1 MGNETSS
8 TCILLGS
15 KSLLIQCANFLQES
29 NFDIVAVVS
38 DDRGISDWARS
49 HSIKVVSYQSYSDL
63 IETGSVDYIFSITN
77 LRIIPENIL
86 KLAKVAAINYH
97 DGPLPGYAGL
107 NVTTWALLNQEKQH
121 AVTWHEM
128 LADVDTGGIYKEE
141 RIDVEPRETAFTLNA
156 KCYEIA
162 LNLFKQIVGD
172 INENKLQAVDQKPG
186 EGHFYGRCHR
196 MPTMEILDW
205 NRSAS
210 ELDAMVRAL
219 DYGPYE
225 NPVGVPK
232 IITGE
237 HVFYIKE
244 LELTDNDSEK
254 PGKCRLDNGKLLVD
268 AKDKVV
274 WLKKIVN
281 QTGAEISID
290 EVSKVSGLE
299 LGEVL
304 PLLDEKEAS
313 TISGLDAKYCKQE
326 RSIVNDLIRYQ
337 SIEIPYASS
346 TVNMS
351 GDVNAKIL
359 KQVFSK
365 NAGNVLKK
373 LANENEL
380 FSLFWLYLSKLTG
393 MDSVSVGYRLTE
405 QSVAVETLFE
415 MVAPVNV
422 EVSGQEALRD
432 FVKAVSQIFAQA
444 NSRGGYIKEIALCRP
459 ELNKSIP
466 NYGIQVNYID
476 SLENHQPTY
485 IAGLQLVVDGKQN
498 IAWSYNP
505 DVYTEDSIAQMQSQ
519 FDYLLS
525 QVAVNY
531 NQSIVSYTLISEP
544 ELDKLLNQWNE
555 TQTDYDRSKCIHQ
568 LFEQQVAQQPDAVAV
583 SFSGQTITYAE
594 LNNKSNQIAN
604 YLHGLDVK
612 PDQLVGILV
621 DRSID
626 MIAAMM
632 GVLKSGAA
640 YLPLDPTYPKERIT
654 YMLEDGNVAAVI
666 SQSYHSA
673 YLLGVEVSPL
683 YLDTDEQLILQ
694 QSEQPVSVSVKPEN
708 LAYTIYTSGST
719 GKPKGVMV
727 EHRNVVNF
735 FLGMDERL
743 GTEKGVWLAV
753 TSISFDISVL
763 EIFWT
768 LANGFE
774 IALYADQE
782 RKASKVVKTRYPDQD
797 MEFSLFY
804 WNVAEDESDYDKDK
818 YNLLL
823 ESAKFGDRNNFKA
836 VWTPERHFH
845 AFGGLY
851 PNPSVTS
858 AALATITKHIEIR
871 AGSCVAPLHHP
882 IRIAEEWAMVDN
894 FSHGRVGMAF
904 AAGWQPNDFVII
916 PDNHADAKNKM
927 FEHLET
933 VQKLWRGETLEF
945 PGPKGDM
952 VKVRTLPRPVQKK
965 LPVWIT
971 TAGNPET
978 FKQAGE
984 VGANVLTHL
993 LGQSVEDVEKNIDVY
1008 RQAYKDA
1015 GHEGEGH
1022 VTLLLHTLVGSDEG
1036 KVRELARAPMKNYLK
1051 SAMFLVKSAAWHFP
1065 TFKAMSEETGQS
1077 LDEIFDN
1084 MSEDDLDGLLEFAFE
1099 RYYSTSGLF
1108 GTPERC
1114 LEMVDRLK
1122 EIGVNEIGCLIDYG
1136 LDTQNVL
1143 AHLPN
1148 LNDLRKVAI
1157 QQDSI
1162 EEKTEI
1168 ELSIPEIMASRK
1180 VTHLQCTPSMASMLV
1195 SDDACEPGLRNLQ
1208 RMMVGGEAF
1217 PKPLADKLSQL
1228 VSGRVI
1234 NMYGPTE
1241 TTIWSSTQD
1250 IDSSDPVIPIG
1261 KPISNTQMYILDQH
1275 LQPVHVGVAGE
1286 LYIGGDGVV
1295 RGYHKREN
1303 ITAERFIINPFSSDK
1318 GARIYKTGDL
1328 ARYREDGTIDYLGR
1342 IDHQIKIRGYR
1353 IELGEIESLMREH
1366 SAVDEV
1372 VVLLREDVEGDKRL
1386 VAYIKPVANVVLD
1399 QNVIKGYLKTD
1410 LPEFMVPSIFIEVT
1424 SMPLTPN
1431 GKIDR
1436 KALPPP
1442 RNEKS
1447 VTSTAAYVQPE
1458 NELQKTIAVIWQDV
1472 LSLSQVGMEDNF
1484 FDIGGHSLLVVQVL
1498 DRLRKEIDTPV
1509 KMMDMFRFPTISS
1522 LGNYLGQSGT
1532 EDSNLEDSKERA
1544 EARKS
1549 AMLKRRRS
1557 RK

>member
-1 MGNETSS
+1 MVNESS
-8 TCILLGS
+8 GTCLLLGS
-15 KSLLIQCANFLQES
+15 KSLLIQCANFLQEN
-29 NFDIVAVVS
+29 NFNITAVVT

-49 HSIKVVSYQSYSDL
+49 QNIKIVSYNSYSELVDMG
-63 IETGSVDYIFSITN
+63 TVDYIFSITN

-86 KLAKVAAINYH
+86 KLAKLAAINYH

-107 NVTTWALLNQEKQH
+107 NVTTWALANQESQH

-141 RIDVEPRETAFTLNA
+141 TIEVEPRETAFTLNA
-156 KCYEIA
+156 KCYEVA
-162 LNLFKQIVGD
+162 LNLFKQIVDD
-172 INENKLQAVDQKPG
+172 INNNKLQSVEQRQG
-186 EGHFYGRCHR
+186 ESHFFGKCHR
-196 MPTMEILDW
+196 MPAMEVLDW
-205 NRSAS
+205 KRSAD

-244 LELTDNDSEK
+244 LEVTDNISEQA
-254 PGKCRLDNGKLLVD
+254 GKCRFENNNMLVD
-268 AKDKVV
+268 AQDKAV

-281 QTGAEISID
+281 SAGAEISMD
-290 EVSKVSGLE
+290 EVTNISGLQQ
-299 LGEVL
+299 GAIL
-304 PLLDEKEAS
+304 PLLDETE
-313 TISGLDAKYCKQE
+313 ISVISKLDAQYCKNE
-326 RSIVNDLIRYQ
+326 SSIVNDLIKFQ
-337 SIEIPYASS
+337 SPEITYAKSAVS
-346 TVNMS
+346 AFS
-351 GDVNAKIL
+351 DVPANIKLQNLSESAEK
-359 KQVFSK
+359 
-365 NAGNVLKK
+365 VLQSLTNDK
-373 LANENEL
+373 EV
-380 FSLFWLYLSKLTG
+380 FSLFCLYLSKLSG
-393 MDSVSVGYRLTE
+393 MDSLSVGCKLDEQCPATE
-405 QSVAVETLFE
+405 MLFE
-415 MVAPVNV
+415 LIAPVNI
-422 EVSGQEALRD
+422 EISGQETLQEFIKSTSKSLKQSTA
-432 FVKAVSQIFAQA
+432 
-444 NSRGGYIKEIALCRP
+444 RGGYIKEIALCRP
-459 ELNKSIP
+459 ELNHSTP
-466 NYGIQVNYID
+466 DYTIQFNTVSSLQDYQPVYI
-476 SLENHQPTY
+476 N
-485 IAGLQLVVDGKQN
+485 GLQIVVDENKN
-498 IAWSYNP
+498 LAWSYNP
-505 DVYTEDSIAQMQSQ
+505 QVYSSDSIELMQAQ
-519 FDYLLS
+519 FDYLLCQIAS
-525 QVAVNY
+525 NDNQAV
-531 NQSIVSYTLISEP
+531 VSYTLILET
-544 ELDKLLNQWNE
+544 ELDKILNQWN
-555 TQTDYDRSKCIHQ
+555 QTDVDYDQSKCVHQ
-568 LFEQQVAQQPDAVAV
+568 LFEQQAEEQPDAIAI
-583 SFSGQTITYAE
+583 SFSGQTISYAE
-594 LNNKSNQIAN
+594 LNRKANQIAN
-604 YLHGLDVK
+604 YLHGLGVK

-621 DRSID
+621 DRSIE
-626 MIAAMM
+626 MIAAML

-654 YMLEDGNVAAVI
+654 YMLEDGDVVAVI

-673 YLLGVEVSPL
+673 YLLGIEVSTL
-683 YLDTDEQLILQ
+683 YLDKDEQLILK
-694 QSEQPVSVSVKPEN
+694 QSDQPVTSQVTPEN

-735 FLGMDERL
+735 FHGMDDRIEA
-743 GTEKGVWLAV
+743 EKGVWLAV

-774 IALYADQE
+774 IALYEDQQ
-782 RKASKVVKTRYPDQD
+782 RKASKVVRTRYPDQD

-804 WNVAEDESDYDKDK
+804 WNVAEDESQYDEDK
-818 YNLLL
+818 YNLLV

-858 AALATITKHIEIR
+858 AALATITTNIQIR

-894 FSHGRVGMAF
+894 FSHGRVGMAV

-927 FEHLET
+927 FEHIET
-933 VQKLWRGETLEF
+933 VQKLWSGETLEF

-965 LPVWIT
+965 LPIWIT

-978 FKQAGE
+978 FRQAGE
-984 VGANVLTHL
+984 IGANVLTHL
-993 LGQSVEDVEKNIDVY
+993 LGQSVEDVAKNIDVY
-1008 RQAYKDA
+1008 RQAYKEA
-1015 GHEGEGH
+1015 GHAGKGH
-1022 VTLLLHTLVGSDEG
+1022 VTLLLHTLVGSDEE
-1036 KVRELARAPMKNYLK
+1036 KVRELARKPMKNYLK
-1051 SAMFLVKSAAWHFP
+1051 SAMFLVKAAAWHFP
-1065 TFKAMSEETGQS
+1065 TFKVLSEETGQS

-1136 LDTQNVL
+1136 LDTKNVL

-1148 LNDLRKVAI
+1148 LDDLRKVAI
-1157 QQDSI
+1157 KQDAIEQQ
-1162 EEKTEI
+1162 TET
-1168 ELSIPEIMASRK
+1168 ELSIPEIMSTRN

-1195 SDDACEPGLRNLQ
+1195 SDDTSEHGLRNLKQ
-1208 RMMVGGEAF
+1208 MMVGGEAF
-1217 PKPLADKLSQL
+1217 PKPLADKLSQI
-1228 VSGRVI
+1228 VGGRVT

-1250 IDSSDPVIPIG
+1250 IDSADPVVAIG

-1295 RGYHKREN
+1295 RGYHNRPD
-1303 ITAERFIINPFSSDK
+1303 ITAERFIPNPFVRDK
-1318 GARIYKTGDL
+1318 HARIYKTGDL
-1328 ARYREDGTIDYLGR
+1328 AKYRDDGTIDYIGR

-1353 IELGEIESLMREH
+1353 IELGEIESLISQH
-1366 SAVDEV
+1366 SAVDEA

-1386 VAYIKPVANVVLD
+1386 VAYIKPVTNVVLD
-1399 QNVIKGYLKTD
+1399 QNVIKGYLKND
-1410 LPEFMVPSIFIEVT
+1410 LPEFMVPSIFVEVM

-1436 KALPPP
+1436 KALPAPKQ
-1442 RNEKS
+1442 EKTVS
-1447 VTSTAAYVQPE
+1447 STTKYVQPE
-1458 NELQKTIAVIWQDV
+1458 NELQITIADIWQEV
-1472 LSLSQVGMEDNF
+1472 LNLPQVGLEDNF

-1498 DRLRKEIDTPV
+1498 DKLRKKIDTQV

-1522 LGNYLGQSGT
+1522 LSNYLGQSGA
-1532 EDSNLEDSKERA
+1532 EDSKLEDSKERA